1 MLVTYIDL
9 DRLIDNTELS
19 AGEMFTI
26 KKLMMGYTLLDLEQV
41 YGKSRKTYEVL
52 LERACYK
59 LKETNDRH
67 WHRVY
72 DRKPALSP

>member
-9 DRLIDNTELS
+9 DRLIDNTKLS

-41 YGKSRKTYEVL
+41 YGKSRKTYEAL
-52 LERACYK
+52 LARACHK

-72 DRKPALSP
+72 DYKPGLSP